1 MHRIIF
7 AVALIVSLLAP
18 VANALN
24 VADTT
29 VVLPIIGRFAGAF
42 GTQWH
47 TDVFI
52 ANPYSPIAN
61 ITMTFYVAGDISRS
75 TTIAIG
81 PFSDV
86 SLPDIVLNKFGLA
99 TAAGQLIISCP
110 TSVEARARIYN
121 TGNPAG
127 QFGQNVPAL
136 GMGTLRVQA
145 FLYGLSGI
153 DGNRVN
159 IGVANPNGSTI
170 GVTLVVSDKNHVQLH
185 TESITLQPHETRQIN
200 DVFSAYGIT
209 PQDSLQVQFI
219 SASGAVIYG
228 YASEVRN
235 DTGDAI
241 FVFGTGPNV

>member
-1 MHRIIF
+1 MRRIILS
-7 AVALIVSLLAP
+7 AALMLSLLAP

-61 ITMTFYVAGDISRS
+61 VTMTFDVAGDTPR
-75 TTIAIG
+75 TTTVAIG

-86 SLPDIVLNKFGLA
+86 SLPDIVLNKFALA

-127 QFGQNVPAL
+127 QFGQNVPGL
-136 GMGTLRVQA
+136 GMATLRTQA

-153 DGNRVN
+153 DGNRLN
-159 IGVANPNGSTI
+159 IGVANPNASAI
-170 GVTLVVSDKNHVQLH
+170 AVTLIVSDKNHVMLH
-185 TESITLQPHETRQIN
+185 NESITLQAHETRQIN

-209 PQDSLQVQFI
+209 PQDSLQVEFD
-219 SASGAVIYG
+219 SPSGAVIYG

>member
-1 MHRIIF
+1 
-7 AVALIVSLLAP
+7 VSLVAP
-18 VANALN
+18 VASALN
-24 VADTT
+24 IADTT

-61 ITMTFYVAGDISRS
+61 VTMTFYVAGDIQRT

-86 SLPDIVLNKFGLA
+86 SLPDIVLNKFALA
-99 TAAGQLIISCP
+99 TAAGQLILSCP

-127 QFGQNVPAL
+127 QFGQNVPGL
-136 GMGTLRVQA
+136 EMITLRLQA
-145 FLYGLSGI
+145 LMYGLSGI

-159 IGVANPNGSTI
+159 VGVANPNASSI
-170 GVTLVVSDKNHVQLH
+170 VVTVAVRDKNNVLLH
-185 TESITLQPHETRQIN
+185 SEDITLQAHETRQIN
-200 DVFSAYGIT
+200 DVFSAYGIP
-209 PQDSLQVQFI
+209 PQDNLQVGFN
-219 SASGAVIYG
+219 SPSGAVIYG

>member
-1 MHRIIF
+1 MRRIIL
-7 AVALIVSLLAP
+7 AGALIVSLLAP

-29 VVLPIIGRFAGAF
+29 VVMPIIGRFAGAF
-42 GTQWH
+42 STQWH

-61 ITMTFYVAGDISRS
+61 VTMTFYVAGDVPRS
-75 TTIAIG
+75 TTLAIA

-86 SLPDIVLNKFGLA
+86 ALPDIVLNKFGLA

-127 QFGQNVPAL
+127 QFGQNVPGL
-136 GMGTLRVQA
+136 GMVTLRVQA

-153 DGNRVN
+153 NGNRVN
-159 IGVANPNGSTI
+159 IGVANPNATAIS
-170 GVTLVVSDKNHVQLH
+170 VTLAIRDKNNVFLH
-185 TESITLQPHETRQIN
+185 SESITLQAHETRQIN
-200 DVFSAYGIT
+200 DVFATYGIT
-209 PQDSLQVQFI
+209 PQDNLQVEFT
-219 SASGAVIYG
+219 SPSGAVIYG